1 MTSTLDVEQLYI
13 SPLGRVEGD
22 LDLLVTL
29 DKGGTVTDAWTEAS
43 MFRGF
48 EMILKGKDPQAGLIV
63 TPRICGICGGSHLYK
78 ACYAL
83 DTAWKT
89 HVPRDATRVR
99 NIAQGCETLQSVP
112 RWFYALFV
120 IDLVNAKYSRLP
132 EYDEVVRRFA
142 PYVGTS
148 YELGVTQSGR
158 PVEVYAIFGGQWPH
172 SSFMIPGGVM
182 CAPTLSDVTRSTA
195 ILNQWRQIW
204 LEGQFL
210 GCSVDRWLANT
221 TWEDVL
227 EWMDENEMQRNSDLA
242 LYLRFS
248 LAAGQ
253 DKIGRSYGNYFAT
266 GTYLDPERYERPT
279 IQGRNGA
286 LNLRSGIYADGVDY
300 EFDQALVREDH
311 THSFFQ
317 GSASL
322 HPWEGRTEPVD
333 PEKGKKDGKY
343 TWAKAPRYDIPG
355 VGQTPLEA
363 GPLARQVVAGK
374 PGEDWQDVDP
384 LFRNIV
390 GSIGPS
396 VMVRALARLH
406 ECVKLSK
413 SVDKWL
419 SELDL
424 HASFY
429 TKPEELPDGKG
440 FGATEAARGALA
452 DWIVLKDGKIENY
465 QVVTPTAWNIGP
477 RDANEANGPME
488 KAFIGTEIYD
498 VNDPVELGQI
508 ARSYDSCL
516 VCTVHAYDQQ
526 GKKLSQFVVNGMV

>member
-1 MTSTLDVEQLYI
+1 MTAVDIDQLYI

-29 DKGGTVTDAWTEAS
+29 DKGGTVVDAWTEAS

-112 RWFYALFV
+112 RWFYALFA
-120 IDLVNAKYSRLP
+120 IDLINAKYSALP

-148 YELGVTQSGR
+148 YEKGVTMSGR

-182 CAPTLSDVTRSTA
+182 CAPTLSDVTRSMA
-195 ILNQWRQIW
+195 ILDNWRQEW
-204 LEGQFL
+204 MEKNFL
-210 GCSVDRWLANT
+210 GCGVDRWLENK
-221 TWEDVL
+221 TWDDVL
-227 EWMDENEMQRNSDLA
+227 AWMEENDSQRGSDLA
-242 LYLRFS
+242 LYIRFS
-248 LAAGQ
+248 MAADQ
-253 DKIGRSYGNYFAT
+253 HKIGLSYGNYLAT
-266 GTYLDPERYERPT
+266 GTYLDPERYEHPT
-279 IQGRNGA
+279 IEGRNAA
-286 LNLRSGIYADGVDY
+286 LNLRSGIYVNGKDY

-311 THSFFQ
+311 THSFFE
-317 GSASL
+317 GSESL
-322 HPWEGRTEPVD
+322 HPWEGKTVPVD
-333 PEKGKKDGKY
+333 PEQGKKDGKY
-343 TWAKAPRYDIPG
+343 TWAKAPRYQVPG
-355 VGQTPLEA
+355 LGETPLEA

-374 PGEDWQDVDP
+374 AGEDWQDVDP

-406 ECVKLSK
+406 EMVKLSK

-419 SELDL
+419 GELDL
-424 HASFY
+424 HGSFY

-440 FGATEAARGALA
+440 FGSTEAARGSLS
-452 DWIVLKDGKIENY
+452 DWIVLRDGKIENY

-477 RDANEANGPME
+477 RDSKEANGPME
-488 KAFIGTEIYD
+488 KAFIGTEIANK
-498 VNDPVELGQI
+498 NDPVELGQI

-516 VCTVHAYDQQ
+516 VCTVHAFDHT